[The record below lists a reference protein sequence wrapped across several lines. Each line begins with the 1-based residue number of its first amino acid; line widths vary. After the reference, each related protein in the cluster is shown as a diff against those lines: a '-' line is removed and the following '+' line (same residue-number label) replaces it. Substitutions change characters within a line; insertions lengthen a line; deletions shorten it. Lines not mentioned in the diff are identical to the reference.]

1 MRTLP
6 KFASRLTGC
15 LLAIG
20 ACVSASAAAEPPA
33 TQPASAQSAA
43 KVVRLWQ
50 GDAPEAQGK
59 EEGDKPTND
68 VPTLTIYPPAAG
80 KNNGAA
86 LVICPGGGYGHLAP
100 HEGKPVAE
108 WFASLGGTGLVLKYR
123 LGPKYHHPAEM
134 DDVQRAIRLT
144 RASAA
149 EWAID
154 PTRIGVLGF
163 SAGGHLASTAATHFD
178 SGEASATDPV
188 EKVSC
193 RPDIAVLVYPVIS
206 MHPPYGHGGS
216 RKNLLGDS
224 PDEHLVDLLSNE
236 KQVTEKTPPTFLV
249 QSSDD
254 HSVPVENSLEFA
266 TALAQHK
273 VPFEMRIFAHGG
285 HGFGMAPNDPELSTW
300 PKDVE
305 QWLTKREFFTAVH

>member
-1 MRTLP
+1 MPSYSQT
-6 KFASRLTGC
+6 TGRFTAW
-15 LLAIG
+15 LVSMV
-20 ACVSASAAAEPPA
+20 ACATAAAAEPSA
-33 TQPASAQSAA
+33 TQPAATGEPES
-43 KVVRLWQ
+43 KVVRLWP

-59 EEGDKPTND
+59 EESDKPTND
-68 VPTLTIYPPAAG
+68 VPTLTIYPPAPG

-86 LVICPGGGYGHLAP
+86 LVICPGGGYGHLAA

-108 WFASLGGTGLVLKYR
+108 WFAGLGGTGLVLKYR

-149 EWAID
+149 DWGID

-178 SGEASATDPV
+178 AGEASDADPV

-216 RKNLLGDS
+216 RKNLLGEA

-254 HSVPVENSLEFA
+254 HTVPIENSLDFA
-266 TALAQHK
+266 AALAQHK

-285 HGFGMAPNDPELSTW
+285 HGYGMAPNDPELSTW
-300 PKDVE
+300 PRDVE
-305 QWLTKREFFTAVH
+305 QWLSKRGFFAR